1 MIGFLLLLFPFVL
14 LGFVM
19 LMGTG
24 GSAAEQDR
32 RDHDQQIEKFLDEA
46 NRDELNTF
54 VSEGADTA
62 LRRFR
67 KRLRPNRRRRGWRRA
82 AG

>member
-19 LMGTG
+19 LMGRVEAPLNKI
-24 GSAAEQDR
+24 S